1 MEQLNMN
8 TATAKNYGDTPE
20 GFMTIPKDELFPID
34 AINCAKGRVNA
45 VLNML
50 IVALNTK
57 DAADTIHP
65 HTIAEALWSV
75 QGHIDQMEIM
85 IDHAY
90 ESMHPFIYAKN

>member
-1 MEQLNMN
+1 MSK
-8 TATAKNYGDTPE
+8 AAAKNYGDTPE
-20 GFMTIPKDELFPID
+20 GFMSIPKDELFPID

-45 VLNML
+45 VLTML
-50 IVALNTK
+50 IVALNTEG
-57 DAADTIHP
+57 ADTIHP

-90 ESMHPFIYAKN
+90 ESVHPLIHAKN